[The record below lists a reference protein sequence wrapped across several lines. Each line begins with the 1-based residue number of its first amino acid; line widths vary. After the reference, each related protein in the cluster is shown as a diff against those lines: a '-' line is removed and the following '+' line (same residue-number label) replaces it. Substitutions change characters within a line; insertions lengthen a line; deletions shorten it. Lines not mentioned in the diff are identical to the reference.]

1 MYVSVIL
8 DISQIETMSWQGCL
22 SRSLVPAPLYHMD
35 WRNFTHK
42 RMHTASISNGKTQ
55 GFSIHCRVR
64 TFVHRERI
72 WMVSWLLDCKFL
84 RWNHLNH
91 WHRNILSI
99 WALWQLWAL
108 ACCTGMAC
116 SSADK
121 NAQPVILRTRNL
133 KYQNIND
140 LIQKPHIY
148 LACGCSF
155 WPLWP
160 LWACL
165 QSFEQRVTELGTF
178 TWRYGIPVWRAGRSP
193 WWLKEATCCGFTS
206 RWCRWKAS
214 KQKTERNW
222 PLPNCSV
229 HVPPPS

>member
-1 MYVSVIL
+1 
-8 DISQIETMSWQGCL
+8 MSWQGCL

-35 WRNFTHK
+35 WRNFRRK

-55 GFSIHCRVR
+55 GFSIHCRVP
-64 TFVHRERI
+64 TFVHRARI
-72 WMVSWLLDCKFL
+72 WMVSWLLDCEFL

-121 NAQPVILRTRNL
+121 KRTACHLSGETDRENQEFEISEYQRPDL
-133 KYQNIND
+133 KT
-140 LIQKPHIY
+140 
-148 LACGCSF
+148 F
-155 WPLWP
+155 WPLLP

-165 QSFEQRVTELGTF
+165 QSLERVTELGTF
-178 TWRYGIPVWRAGRSP
+178 TWGYGIPLWRAGRSP